1 LITLLIFRYATAHRI
16 LHIPEPGE
24 TTGMESD
31 VLGGPEERRLE
42 DEEIG
47 VLAEGFEIVIF
58 GERLGFRWYGED
70 DVQVASE
77 PAPHCRDE
85 VVDVV
90 LRVQLLQVD
99 FYAVHFT
106 AFQYVDQ
113 SLEMELNESR
123 ARWKVCDSNWFFVP
137 QKCKRLLHGL
147 ENGCTTS
154 NSPVIESHFKEI

>member
-1 LITLLIFRYATAHRI
+1 
-16 LHIPEPGE
+16 
-24 TTGMESD
+24 MESD

-47 VLAEGFEIVIF
+47 ILAEGFEIVIF

-99 FYAVHFT
+99 FYAVYFT

-123 ARWKVCDSNWFFVP
+123 AKFVIVIGSLCRRNVRGCCMVWKMDVP
-137 QKCKRLLHGL
+137 RQIVRLLK
-147 ENGCTTS
+147 
-154 NSPVIESHFKEI
+154 VISKRYRC